1 LWHNAIPWMIEIA
14 AVLSVVVAHWAD
26 FAIIMT
32 LLLVNAGDVPITAI
46 ATDNTW
52 LDPKPVH

>member
-1 LWHNAIPWMIEIA
+1 MIEIA